1 MRRPARTLIALLS
14 AVLACLILLAGG
26 ETIDWW
32 RGVALPYSP
41 KPVALAPAGDTPVVG
56 ARQGSSLGLDAWTA
70 ASSGVHL
77 DLGLIVPGGQADDPP
92 AVDVYAR
99 FLDDEGYAYRTVTAR
114 ELAAMGPTRLAHEF
128 AAMLLPEGGLS
139 AATPAEAGALEG
151 YVGKG
156 GHLMSVWA
164 AGLDRPPGAFTNRMA
179 AGTAGALLDLF
190 GVTPRDG
197 EVTRTQ
203 WIIPS
208 WSPMAAH
215 VDEGSMDGLVFR
227 PYGAK
232 PVESPRLPIERGRAR
247 ALTPDIFEAKHA
259 GGGRTVLVD
268 GRLADEKR
276 VGNDSLFRGIVR
288 YFLDDVAGL
297 PRVTRSPAGAAGLV
311 INIHVC
317 SSAYFPSL
325 DRLLRMGAFDPRRP
339 VSTHFTPGPDTYL
352 PGDGLGVYATS
363 QSKGR
368 PFVEKMAAY
377 GAVGAHGGWIH
388 NYWAFESDRLP
399 WATKKRYIDDSLE
412 ALAGVTGRPV
422 TEYSAPGGT
431 HDLVT
436 DDYLVQRGL
445 VAAAY
450 PGAENA
456 PPSHSWTEGR
466 RLSRLWHFGYTG
478 DQRGFCPENMLTAGR
493 TGADLVP
500 EVRAIVDRVAESREI
515 RLFYLHPL
523 VVGDHPEVWRA
534 LADEVDRQVRAGR
547 LVVATM
553 SDFAAFLDRADRVR
567 LEARR
572 AGGKLTL
579 TAESPEAMTG
589 VTLAVPAPGGRAQV
603 RASAAHRLAF
613 DSARG
618 WVYLTIDEPVSS
630 LVATVEATTE
640 TTAETTAETSP

>member
-1 MRRPARTLIALLS
+1 MRWPIRKSIALFS
-14 AVLACLILLAGG
+14 ALLAGLILLVGG

-32 RGVALPYSP
+32 RGVAIPYSP
-41 KPVALAPAGDTPVVG
+41 KAVAQSPAGDPLVAETQGVPSLTLAAWAAARSG
-56 ARQGSSLGLDAWTA
+56 AR
-70 ASSGVHL
+70 L
-77 DLGLIVPGGQADDPP
+77 DLGLIIPEGKADDPP
-92 AVDVYAR
+92 AVDVYAH
-99 FLDDEGYAYRTVTAR
+99 FLDDEGYPYQTITAR
-114 ELAAMGPTRLAHEF
+114 QVVSMGPTRLAHEF

-139 AATPAEAGALEG
+139 TATPAEARGLDG
-151 YVGKG
+151 YVRKG

-164 AGLDRPPGAFTNRMA
+164 AGLDQPPVASATGAAT
-179 AGTAGALLDLF
+179 GTLFDLF
-190 GVTPRDG
+190 GVTPQDG

-203 WIIPS
+203 WVIPS
-208 WSPMAAH
+208 WSPVAAH

-232 PVESPRLPIERGRAR
+232 AVESPRLPVLRGRAR
-247 ALTPDIFEAKHA
+247 ALTPDVYEADHA
-259 GGGRTVLVD
+259 GGGRTVFVD

-276 VGNDSLFRGIVR
+276 IGNDSLFRGIVR
-288 YFLDDVAGL
+288 YFLDDVARL
-297 PRVTRSPAGAAGLV
+297 PRVTRSPGGAAGLV
-311 INIHVC
+311 INLHVC
-317 SSAYFPSL
+317 SSAYFESL

-339 VSTHFTPGPDTYL
+339 VSTHFTPGPDTYA

-368 PFVEKMAAY
+368 PFVKKMAAY

-388 NYWAFESDRLP
+388 NYWAYESGRLP
-399 WATKKRYIDDSLE
+399 WATKQRYINDSLDT
-412 ALAGVTGRPV
+412 LAELTGRPV

-493 TGADLVP
+493 TAADLVP

-523 VVGDHPEVWRA
+523 VVGEHPEVWRA
-534 LADEVDRQVRAGR
+534 LAGAIDRQVQAGR

-553 SDFAAFLDRADRVR
+553 SDFVAYLDRVSRVR
-567 LEARR
+567 LEVRR

-579 TAESPEAMTG
+579 MAESPEEMTG
-589 VTLAVPAPGGRAQV
+589 VTLALPAPGGRARV
-603 RASAAHRLAF
+603 RASAAHRLTF
-613 DSARG
+613 DPEGG
-618 WVYLTIDEPVSS
+618 WVYLTIDEPVTS
-630 LVATVEATTE
+630 LVATVETTTE
-640 TTAETTAETSP
+640 TSP